1 MSQANDF
8 PPPNNPNPGGYQ
20 PQGNSSENTMA
31 MLAHLLGIVTAFVG
45 PLILWLVNK
54 DDPRKAFS
62 TDQAKEALN
71 FQITVAIGYAIS
83 GVLAFV
89 FIGIITAWII
99 GILDLVFCILAG
111 LAANKG
117 EAYRYP
123 FALRLVK

>member
-1 MSQANDF
+1 MSQAHGF
-8 PPPNNPNPGGYQ
+8 PPPNSPHSGGYQ
-20 PQGNSSENTMA
+20 PPGNTSENTTA
-31 MLAHLLGIVTAFVG
+31 MLAHILAIPTSFVG

-83 GVLAFV
+83 GVLSFV
-89 FIGIITAWII
+89 FIGLITASLI
-99 GILDLVFCILAG
+99 GILDLVFCILAAV
-111 LAANKG
+111 AANKG
-117 EAYRYP
+117 QTYRYP